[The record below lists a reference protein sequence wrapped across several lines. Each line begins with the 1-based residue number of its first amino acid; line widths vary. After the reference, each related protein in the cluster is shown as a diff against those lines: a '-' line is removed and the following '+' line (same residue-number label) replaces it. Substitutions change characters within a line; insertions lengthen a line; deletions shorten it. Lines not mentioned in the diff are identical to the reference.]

1 MKKAKYL
8 LIFALTAILISACSN
23 DDADDIACW
32 EFRHSIKYRSPDYE
46 WENYNDTICNI
57 SELEAENYRA
67 QHDIS
72 DNKWI
77 RRCTKRKISSPHPHN
92 Q

>member
-1 MKKAKYL
+1 MNKL
-8 LIFALTAILISACSN
+8 LTLLAFLVPILLASCSSN

-32 EFRHSIKYRSPDYE
+32 EFHHSIKYRSPDYE
-46 WENYNDTICNI
+46 WETYNDTICNI

-72 DNKWI
+72 DSRWI
-77 RRCTKRKISSPHPHN
+77 RRCSKQKISSPHPHN
-92 Q
+92 K